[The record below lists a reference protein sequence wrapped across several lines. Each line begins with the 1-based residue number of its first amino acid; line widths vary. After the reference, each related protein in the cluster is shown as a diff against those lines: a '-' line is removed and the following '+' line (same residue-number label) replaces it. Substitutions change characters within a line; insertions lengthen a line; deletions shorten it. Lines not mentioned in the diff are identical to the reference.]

1 MLEESD
7 HAYERS
13 GDAERRYLVQD
24 AERPDGM
31 QRRRRVSHLDRTALY
46 EHECS
51 TQSGETYSDL
61 IGAIGA
67 GLPARLPEE
76 HPVTPSTRRAN
87 RSRSV
92 LLVIDSYA
100 IR

>member
-51 TQSGETYSDL
+51 TQSGETRFRPHRGYRR
-61 IGAIGA
+61 G
-67 GLPARLPEE
+67 PARTAPRGA
-76 HPVTPSTRRAN
+76 PSDAQHTQGEQ
-87 RSRSV
+87 
-92 LLVIDSYA
+92 IP
-100 IR
+100 